1 MIGAA
6 TRVAAVIGHPIQH
19 SLSPVLH
26 NAGFAS
32 LGVDW
37 VYTAFDV
44 APGQGA
50 AAVAAM
56 RTLGLGGLSVTMP
69 HKQEIARA
77 VDVLDPAA
85 RALDSVNTVSWRDD
99 GALVGHSTDGAG
111 FVASLAAAGHGVTGT
126 TVCVLGAG
134 GAGRSII
141 DALARAGA
149 AAITVVNRTEAAAH
163 AAAQLGGSIASV
175 GAVAAVTDADIV
187 VNTTSVGM
195 GDGRLPCDPGL
206 LRAGQ
211 VVVDIVYRPRFTPW
225 LRAAQAVG
233 AVTVDG
239 LGMLIHQ
246 AVLQEQIWLGRL
258 PDLAAMTAAAHAS
271 LPPDP

>member
-99 GALVGHSTDGAG
+99 GALVGHNA
-111 FVASLAAAGHGVTGT
+111 VIT
-126 TVCVLGAG
+126 TLNHDLDRVRRADLHPTPVRI
-134 GAGRSII
+134 GRERHHP
-141 DALARAGA
+141 ARSD
-149 AAITVVNRTEAAAH
+149 H
-163 AAAQLGGSIASV
+163 S
-175 GAVAAVTDADIV
+175 
-187 VNTTSVGM
+187 
-195 GDGRLPCDPGL
+195 
-206 LRAGQ
+206 
-211 VVVDIVYRPRFTPW
+211 
-225 LRAAQAVG
+225 
-233 AVTVDG
+233 
-239 LGMLIHQ
+239 
-246 AVLQEQIWLGRL
+246 
-258 PDLAAMTAAAHAS
+258 
-271 LPPDP
+271 